1 MSFLGVLMAGS
12 GAEIA
17 RAYVTLTTQMP
28 GVQGQISKALGG
40 SGVQSVLKSSGASMG
55 SALAGAVGGAVA
67 AATTKAISSVTSSI
81 DGAIKRV
88 DTLNNFP
95 KIMQNLGYSSSDAE
109 KSIKKMSDSLTGL
122 PTSLDQMAGT
132 VQQLAP
138 LTGGLDEAT
147 NLSLALNNALLA
159 GGKSADIQAN
169 AMEQYTQMLSTGN
182 VDLAA
187 WRSIVTAMPGQ
198 MDQLSKSLLGSEAKS
213 MDLYDALK
221 AGKLGFDDFNSAI
234 LTLNSE
240 GTGAFASFEE
250 QARSATNGIATGQAN
265 LGTAITRGLG
275 SIIQRFQPQIV
286 GFLAGMTTFVGGAF
300 EAVGG
305 FFDWVSA
312 NADIL
317 GPLGIGLGIVAT
329 GFGAMNAAAA
339 VAAAGGLAKWLAATK
354 IGTGVQA
361 AFNAVMNANPIM
373 LIVTA
378 IAALVGGLVYFF
390 TQTET
395 GKKVWAEFTRFLG
408 EAWANISQFFQDV
421 WNNVLRPVFEGIG
434 QVLSFVWGSI
444 LKPIFDG
451 IAAVATWVF
460 QNVLQPAFQAAQFA
474 FSLMAG
480 VLAGIYESIIKP
492 VFDGIAA
499 VFTWVWETV
508 ISVVVT
514 YIQQYL
520 RALGAVF
527 SWLWSNAIKPTIDAI
542 SAGFNFI
549 WAKIISPVVT
559 WIQEKWR
566 LLGLATQLM
575 WKMYIQ
581 PAFKAIGDALNWVW
595 LNIISPVV
603 DWIRRKWE
611 LLGAATRLMYTQ
623 YIKPAWDNVSSII
636 SAGWNKIK
644 SIIDTMVRVIKSDPK
659 KAFEAARDAIGKAWK
674 GIQDLAKKPVKFVIE
689 TVVNGLI
696 GTVNK
701 ILPKGMQIPTVKL
714 PKGFSEG
721 GYTGNLAPSAVAGVV
736 HGNEHVIRAASRQ
749 KIESRHPGLL
759 DHMNQY
765 GSIPGYRKGGLV
777 NPLPK
782 GSYSVSQPYH
792 GGHNGIDLAAPSGTK
807 VFAAGSGTV
816 GLAGSVNMGGNEVY
830 IQHDNG
836 LGTRYSHLSRFG
848 TRVGAKVKA
857 GNVIGYVGS
866 TGMSTG
872 PHLHYMVHNPGGGG
886 GNYGNHV
893 NPAAY
898 LGMQGKDLG
907 EAGGAASILDGLV
920 DWAVGKIKGAFP
932 GGGMWVDVATAMAKD
947 AAGKMAKAF
956 NPFAAADGHT
966 TLYDNGGWLPTG
978 KSLVENKTGRPEPIL
993 TGSQWDALL
1002 DGGAAGGSRRVTVR
1016 IGSRDFEGW
1025 MDERADAAV
1034 DRGIEDE
1041 MRSERFASYR

>member
-1 MSFLGVLMAGS
+1 MAGS

-55 SALAGAVGGAVA
+55 AALAGAVGGAVA
-67 AATTKAISSVTSSI
+67 AATTKAIQSVTSSI

-95 KIMQNLGYSSSDAE
+95 KIMQNLGYSSADAE
-109 KSIKKMSDSLTGL
+109 KSVKKMSDSLTGL
-122 PTSLDQMAGT
+122 PTSLDQMTGT

-159 GGKSADIQAN
+159 GGKSTDIQAN

-182 VDLAA
+182 VDMAA
-187 WRSIVTAMPGQ
+187 WRSMVAAMPGQ

-221 AGKLGFDDFNSAI
+221 TGEIGFDDFNGAI
-234 LTLNSE
+234 LKLNSE
-240 GTGAFASFEE
+240 GVGAFASFEE
-250 QARSATNGIATGQAN
+250 QARSATDGIATGQAN
-265 LGTAITRGLG
+265 LTTAITRGLANL
-275 SIIQRFQPQIV
+275 IQKYQPQIV

-305 FFDWVSA
+305 FFDWISA
-312 NADIL
+312 NADVL
-317 GPLGIGLGIVAT
+317 GPLGIGLGIVAA

-354 IGTGVQA
+354 VGTGVQV

-378 IAALVGGLVYFF
+378 IAALVAGLVYFF

-395 GKKVWAEFTRFLG
+395 GKAIWAEFTRFLG

-421 WNNVLRPVFEGIG
+421 WNNVLKPVFEGIG
-434 QVLSFVWGSI
+434 QVLSFVWNSI
-444 LKPIFDG
+444 LKPVFDG

-460 QNVLQPAFQAAQFA
+460 ENILRPAFLSAQLA
-474 FSLMAG
+474 FSILG
-480 VLAGIYESIIKP
+480 GIIQGIWQTFIKP
-492 VFDGIAA
+492 AIDGI
-499 VFTWVWETV
+499 
-508 ISVVVT
+508 
-514 YIQQYL
+514 
-520 RALGAVF
+520 GAVVM
-527 SWLWSNAIKPTIDAI
+527 WLWNVAIKPALDAI
-542 SAGFNFI
+542 GAAFRWLWNSVIAPVAN
-549 WAKIISPVVT
+549 WIS
-559 WIQEKWR
+559 EKWR
-566 LLGLATQLM
+566 ILGLATQLM
-575 WKMYIQ
+575 WQMYIQ

-595 LNIISPVV
+595 VSIISPVV
-603 DWIRRKWE
+603 DWIKSKWE
-611 LLGAATRLMYTQ
+611 ALGAATQFMYSQ
-623 YIKPAWDNVSSII
+623 YIKPAWDAVARVISSVW
-636 SAGWNKIK
+636 GKVK
-644 SIIDTMVRVIKSDPK
+644 SVIDTMSRVIQSDPK
-659 KAFEAARDAIGKAWK
+659 KAFEAARDAIGAAWA
-674 GIQDLAKKPVKFVIE
+674 GIQDLAKKPVKFVVE
-689 TVVNGLI
+689 TVINGLI
-696 GTVNK
+696 NTVNG
-701 ILPKGMQIPTVKL
+701 ILPDGMKIPTVKL

-721 GYTGNLAPSAVAGVV
+721 GYTGNIGASAVAGVV
-736 HGNEHVIRAASRQ
+736 HGNEHVIRASSR
-749 KIESRHPGLL
+749 KAIESRHPGLL
-759 DHMNQY
+759 DHMNQH
-765 GSIPGYRKGGLV
+765 GSIPGYRTGGLV
-777 NPLPK
+777 NPLPQ

-792 GGHNGIDLAAPSGTK
+792 SGHNGIDLAAAMGTK
-807 VFAAGSGTV
+807 VFAAADGVV

-830 IQHDNG
+830 IQHTNG

-848 TRVGAKVKA
+848 TQAGAQVKA
-857 GNVIGYVGS
+857 GNVIGYVGA
-866 TGMSTG
+866 TGMATG

-898 LGMQGKDLG
+898 MGIAGKDLG

-920 DWAVGKIKGAFP
+920 NWAVDKIKGQFP
-932 GGGMWVDVATAMAKD
+932 GGGMFVDVATSLAKS
-947 AAGKMAKAF
+947 AAGTMAKAF

-966 TLYDNGGWLPTG
+966 ALYDNGGWLQPG
-978 KSLVENKTGRPEPIL
+978 LSLVENKSGRPEPIL

-1002 DGGAAGGSRRVTVR
+1002 DSKSQSGLNGASLRLVLEDGRELSAYV
-1016 IGSRDFEGW
+1016 
-1025 MDERADAAV
+1025 DERADGAV
-1034 DRGIEDE
+1034 FRGFDGLTDAT
-1041 MRSERFASYR
+1041 RRASYAG